1 MQPIPEELRYIK
13 PKDLP
18 NGWNEHPNHVFDV
31 AFNEEKNQG
40 TATSGPISHNNTLEK
55 EGELSKVDKPC
66 GFTKPGESG
75 AEYSEYYNSK
85 LEVT

>member
-13 PKDLP
+13 PKD
-18 NGWNEHPNHVFDV
+18 HVFDV

-66 GFTKPGESG
+66 GFTK
-75 AEYSEYYNSK
+75 
-85 LEVT
+85 